1 MSKKKDLI
9 DKELKRKYDFF
20 EILWYAYGIL
30 FGPIEIAIMY
40 FLSNGFGLFKAAF
53 YLLIVS
59 FVLMIIPLVL
69 RLIFKLFRKEI
80 FYYDTIEEMI
90 SLAIA
95 SVVIS
100 WGVFTLI
107 DSWKEGAGSAI
118 FLTIFLDI
126 GIVGVHSIPY
136 FITKLFYNPIL
147 DKINP
152 NLKNYKSYSYGDSSP
167 AYDSY
172 SYSSSSDK
180 NTKSE
185 VDKKREEQK
194 RKEKEYYDKNFKVTH
209 KQEDVYDQWG
219 NFIGTRETTSV
230 GDWVKNKTFKDKFGN
245 EVDEH
250 TTYYHK
256 Y

>member
-1 MSKKKDLI
+1 MVHKVLLRDPFL
-9 DKELKRKYDFF
+9 LFF
-20 EILWYAYGIL
+20 CTKN
-30 FGPIEIAIMY
+30 PI
-40 FLSNGFGLFKAAF
+40 
-53 YLLIVS
+53 
-59 FVLMIIPLVL
+59 
-69 RLIFKLFRKEI
+69 
-80 FYYDTIEEMI
+80 
-90 SLAIA
+90 
-95 SVVIS
+95 
-100 WGVFTLI
+100 
-107 DSWKEGAGSAI
+107 
-118 FLTIFLDI
+118 
-126 GIVGVHSIPY
+126 
-136 FITKLFYNPIL
+136 PIL

-185 VDKKREEQK
+185 ADKKREEQK